1 MPSGA
6 KKRKAAKK
14 RKQKERKTNPQGNN
28 KLKSHDDEKGR
39 DGGEGGSPSYS
50 DHDDDH
56 HHSLSEGNGDV
67 EENETFSAQPSA
79 ADAKP
84 VEESASDVKI
94 DKSVQG
100 KQGGDGVVRDLKS
113 VESSE
118 RKNVS
123 DVHLESAKESD
134 CSNGNTSVGLND
146 ETVTENAKDGL
157 NDSVKEAVTF
167 DELVKSID
175 YSHAKMTSIT
185 DNAPVEETGNSVPE
199 SHVDPVK
206 AVTSISEG
214 KCSDTRS
221 TLPVKS
227 VTSQVGP
234 IDLAT
239 KKNENK
245 VHLRSDIV
253 DHVNDYDTPE
263 CSEKQ
268 PLITSAPRV
277 VRKTSWLNCCGLFD
291 VLTGSDR

>member
-14 RKQKERKTNPQGNN
+14 RKQKDKKTNPQGNN
-28 KLKSHDDEKGR
+28 KLKSNDDEKGR
-39 DGGEGGSPSYS
+39 DGGSPSYN
-50 DHDDDH
+50 DHD
-56 HHSLSEGNGDV
+56 EG
-67 EENETFSAQPSA
+67 NETFPTQPSA
-79 ADAKP
+79 ADVKS
-84 VEESASDVKI
+84 VEESRNDVKI
-94 DKSVQG
+94 DEAVQG

-118 RKNVS
+118 RKNGS

-134 CSNGNTSVGLND
+134 YSNGNTSIGLND
-146 ETVTENAKDGL
+146 DSVTENAKDGS

-185 DNAPVEETGNSVPE
+185 ENAPVEETGNSVPE

-206 AVTSISEG
+206 EVASISEG
-214 KCSDTRS
+214 KCSDTGS
-221 TLPVKS
+221 VLPVKS
-227 VTSQVGP
+227 VASQVGP
-234 IDLAT
+234 IDLAM

-245 VHLRSDIV
+245 VHPCSDIV
-253 DHVNDYDTPE
+253 DHVNDYETPE